1 MPALS
6 NDIVIVG
13 IGETAVGRLPGMSA
27 VEIQAEAVL
36 AALQDAGATLQELDG
51 VINLDPYATP
61 QSMFAT
67 TLAEYLGVQPR
78 FVSTVDV
85 GGTVTG
91 MTMLQQASWA
101 IQAGHCDLAVCVYGE
116 NTLSA
121 RAQGTR
127 GLHMLNLLGGEE
139 WEEPFGCVGMAI
151 PYALL
156 AQRYFDLY
164 NSGPDDLGA
173 VAVTTRQHALRTPG
187 AQMRKPITLEDHKAA
202 RRISSPL
209 GLLDCSL
216 VSDGGGAVLLASRDR
231 AKRLRAQPVAIRSM
245 AMRATHNSIALMPDI
260 PELGMATAGRDAFE
274 AAGFGPGDLDVAEL
288 HDAFTISVLVTL
300 EALGLCQPGGG
311 GAFYRSGAPGIG
323 GRLPV
328 NTHGGLLSQAHIGG
342 MLHITE
348 AVRQLRGEAGDRQV
362 PGASRAVVSGNGGV
376 FSVCGVMTLEAAP

>member
-6 NDIVIVG
+6 DDVVIVG
-13 IGETAVGRLPGMSA
+13 IGETPVGRLPGLSS
-27 VEIQAEAVL
+27 VEIQAMAVL
-36 AALQDAGATLQELDG
+36 AALDDSGVALRDLDG

-61 QSMFAT
+61 QSMFAV
-67 TLAEYLGVQPR
+67 TLAEYLGVAPR

-91 MTMLQQASWA
+91 MTMLQQACWA
-101 IQAGHCDLAVCVYGE
+101 IRAGHCDLAVCVYGE

-121 RAQGTR
+121 RAQGTK

-139 WEEPFGCVGMAI
+139 WEEPFGCMGMVI

-164 NSGPDDLGA
+164 GAGPDDLGA

-187 AQMRKPITLEDHKAA
+187 AQMRKPITLDDHRSA

-231 AKRLRAQPVAIRSM
+231 ARQLRARPVAIRSM

-260 PELGMATAGRDAFE
+260 PELGMAAAARDAF
-274 AAGFGPGDLDVAEL
+274 AGAGFGPDDLHVAEL
-288 HDAFTISVLVTL
+288 HDAFTISVPVTL
-300 EALGLCQPGGG
+300 EALGLCAPGGA
-311 GAFYRSGAPGIG
+311 GAFYRSGA
-323 GRLPV
+323 
-328 NTHGGLLSQAHIGG
+328 LSQAHIGG

-362 PGASRAVVSGNGGV
+362 PNATRAVVSGNGGV
-376 FSVCGVMTLEAAP
+376 FSVCGVMTLETAA

>member
-1 MPALS
+1 MPAFG
-6 NDIVIVG
+6 DDVVVVG
-13 IGETAVGRLPGMSA
+13 IGETALGRLPGRSS
-27 VEIQAEAVL
+27 VEIQADAVL
-36 AALQDAGATLQELDG
+36 AALRDAGVPLARLDG

-78 FVSTVDV
+78 FLSTVDV

-91 MTMLQQASWA
+91 MTMLQQAAWA
-101 IQAGHCDLAVCVYGE
+101 IRAGHCDVAACVYGE

-121 RAQGTR
+121 RAAGTK
-127 GLHMLNLLGGEE
+127 GLHMQNLLGGEE
-139 WEEPFGCVGMAI
+139 WEEPFGCQGMVI

-156 AQRYFDLY
+156 AQRYLDLY
-164 NSGPDDLGA
+164 GASPDDLGA
-173 VAVTTRQHALRTPG
+173 VAVTTRRHALRFPG
-187 AQMRKPITLEDHKAA
+187 AQMRKPITLDDHRAA

-231 AKRLRAQPVAIRSM
+231 ARSLRARPVAVRSM
-245 AMRATHNSIALMPDI
+245 AMRATHNSVALLPDI
-260 PELGMATAGRDAFE
+260 PGLGMAAAARDAFD
-274 AAGFGPGDLDVAEL
+274 AAGFGAADAHVAEL

-300 EALGLCQPGGG
+300 EALGVCGPGEG
-311 GAFYRSGAPGIG
+311 GAFYRAGNAELG
-323 GRLPV
+323 GTLPV

-362 PGASRAVVSGNGGV
+362 QGATRAVVSGNGGV